1 MNKPLLSILKSLLKE
16 GIYSS
21 VIKNISYD
29 LQHNEILGIV
39 ESGSGKSVS
48 SLAIMDCCL
57 RRFRKF
63 QTVLLILIL
72 KA

>member
-1 MNKPLLSILKSLLKE
+1 MNKLLLSIQNLKSLLKE

-39 ESGSGKSVS
+39 GSPVLGSQ
-48 SLAIMDCCL
+48 SLL
-57 RRFRKF
+57 
-63 QTVLLILIL
+63 
-72 KA
+72 

>member
-1 MNKPLLSILKSLLKE
+1 MNKLLSIQNLEISLKE

-39 ESGSGKSVS
+39 GSPVLGSQS
-48 SLAIMDCCL
+48 LLAIMG
-57 RRFRKF
+57 
-63 QTVLLILIL
+63 LLPATISKISDGT
-72 KA
+72 